1 MGYGCRLCEAMS
13 DTQFEDLVNEHKDS
27 VYRQMARVC
36 GNREDA
42 EDALATA
49 IMQAFQ
55 AFDRL
60 GTNDAF
66 RAWLGTIGNRVC
78 YRMRS
83 HAGITKALE
92 YAEERDL
99 VSTDMSEMDLTILK
113 GCVKDAV
120 ELLDESYRDVYL
132 MCEIEERTVEEAA
145 TALRL
150 SVAATKSRLLR
161 ARAKVRETLDHSI
174 CAT

>member
-1 MGYGCRLCEAMS
+1 MHLGE
-13 DTQFEDLVNEHKDS
+13 FEELVNEHKDS

-55 AFDRL
+55 AYDRL
-60 GTNDAF
+60 GSDEAF
-66 RAWLGTIGNRVC
+66 RAWLGTIGKRVC

-83 HAGITKALE
+83 HSGIMKALE
-92 YAEERDL
+92 FAEEHDL
-99 VSTDMSEMDLTILK
+99 VASHVDEMELNLLK

-120 ELLDESYRDVYL
+120 DGLDEVYRDVYL

-145 TALRL
+145 TTLDL
-150 SVAATKSRLLR
+150 TVAAAKSRLLR
-161 ARAKVRETLDHSI
+161 ARTKVREVLDHSI
-174 CAT
+174 CST

>member
-1 MGYGCRLCEAMS
+1 MS
-13 DTQFEDLVNEHKDS
+13 TTHFEDLVNQHKDS

-55 AFDRL
+55 AFERL
-60 GTNDAF
+60 GSDDAF
-66 RAWLGTIGNRVC
+66 RAWLGTIGKRVC

-92 YAEERDL
+92 FAEEHDL
-99 VSTDMSEMDLTILK
+99 VAPNVDEMELTILK

-120 ELLDESYRDVYL
+120 EALNESYRDVYL
-132 MCEIEERTVEEAA
+132 MCEIEERTVEE
-145 TALRL
+145 
-150 SVAATKSRLLR
+150 VAAALGLTVAAAKSRLLR
-161 ARAKVRETLDHSI
+161 ARAKVREMLDNSI

>member
-1 MGYGCRLCEAMS
+1 MHQRK
-13 DTQFEDLVNEHKDS
+13 FEDLVNEHKDS

-55 AFDRL
+55 AYDRL
-60 GTNDAF
+60 SSDQTF
-66 RAWLGTIGNRVC
+66 RAWLGTIGKRVC

-83 HAGITKALE
+83 HSGILKALE
-92 YAEERDL
+92 FAEEHDL
-99 VSTDMSEMDLTILK
+99 VASHVDEMELNLIK

-120 ELLDESYRDVYL
+120 DGLDKGYRDVYL

-145 TALRL
+145 TTLGL
-150 SVAATKSRLLR
+150 TVAATKSRLLR
-161 ARAKVRETLDHSI
+161 ARTKVREMLDHSI
-174 CAT
+174 CST

>member
-1 MGYGCRLCEAMS
+1 M
-13 DTQFEDLVNEHKDS
+13 
-27 VYRQMARVC
+27 

-60 GTNDAF
+60 GSDEAF
-66 RAWLGTIGNRVC
+66 RAWLGTIGKRVC
-78 YRMRS
+78 YRMRT
-83 HAGITKALE
+83 HDGITRALE
-92 YAEERDL
+92 YAEEHDL
-99 VSTDMSEMDLTILK
+99 IQHNVDEMELGVLK
-113 GCVKDAV
+113 GCVKEAV
-120 ELLDESYRDVYL
+120 DGLDKVYRDVYL
-132 MCEIEERTVEEAA
+132 MCEIEEQTVEEAA
-145 TALRL
+145 AALGL

-161 ARAKVRETLDHSI
+161 ARAKVREMLDHSI

>member
-1 MGYGCRLCEAMS
+1 MHEGE
-13 DTQFEDLVNEHKDS
+13 FEELVNEHKDS

-55 AFDRL
+55 AYDRL
-60 GTNDAF
+60 SSDEAF
-66 RAWLGTIGNRVC
+66 RAWLGTIGKRVC

-83 HAGITKALE
+83 HSGIMKALE
-92 YAEERDL
+92 FAEEHDL
-99 VSTDMSEMDLTILK
+99 VAAHVDEMELNLLK

-120 ELLDESYRDVYL
+120 EGLDEVYRDVYL
-132 MCEIEERTVEEAA
+132 MCEIEERTVEETA
-145 TALRL
+145 TTLGL
-150 SVAATKSRLLR
+150 TVAAAKSRLLR
-161 ARAKVRETLDHSI
+161 ARTKVREMLDHSI
-174 CAT
+174 CST

>member
-1 MGYGCRLCEAMS
+1 MS
-13 DTQFEDLVNEHKDS
+13 TTHFEDLVNQYKDS

-49 IMQAFQ
+49 IMKAFE
-55 AFDRL
+55 AFERL
-60 GTNDAF
+60 GSDDAF
-66 RAWLGTIGNRVC
+66 RAWLGTIGKRVC

-92 YAEERDL
+92 FAEEHDL
-99 VSTDMSEMDLTILK
+99 VAPNVDEMELTILK

-120 ELLDESYRDVYL
+120 EALDESYRDVYL

-145 TALRL
+145 AALGL
-150 SVAATKSRLLR
+150 TVAAAKSRLLR
-161 ARAKVRETLDHSI
+161 ARAKVREMLDHSI